1 MNRKLLIPAVV
12 AVVAILLF
20 SSYELVILPYENR
33 GPPTYAVTV
42 LDNNSST
49 AISGNFTSPSS
60 VNALWFSVSAN
71 ATIVENGYPNSTL
84 TISLESGELYALSI
98 PNGTYDMYDMTEIF
112 AYLVIKGS
120 LESNLHPSSFTVGAS
135 VLGPP
140 NASKLE
146 MYFGAVSGPRY
157 PPLQNTTDNNQL
169 GWFGYGVSRNFTMSP
184 LLNEPQWS
192 ASSGYSQSR
201 YNFTYTTW
209 YTVDMFSYWGTHVFS
224 LWTTLTGLSETPF
237 ASVTLVT
244 ENT

>member
-1 MNRKLLIPAVV
+1 MIVNRKLLIPAVV
-12 AVVAILLF
+12 AVVAIVLF

-33 GPPTYAVTV
+33 GPPAYAVTAY
-42 LDNNSST
+42 DNNSST
-49 AISGNFTSPSS
+49 AISGNFTSPSG
-60 VNALWFSVSAN
+60 VNTLWFSVSAN

-84 TISLESGELYALSI
+84 TISLESGELYALSN
-98 PNGTYDMYDMTEIF
+98 PDGSYDMTEIF

-140 NASKLE
+140 NANNLQ
-146 MYFGAVSGPRY
+146 MFFGAVSGPRN

-201 YNFTYTTW
+201 YNFTYTTIYNVW
-209 YTVDMFSYWGTHVFS
+209 MSSYWGTHVFS
-224 LWTTLTGLSETPF
+224 LWATLTGLSETPF

>member
-60 VNALWFSVSAN
+60 VNPFLFNVSAN

-84 TISLESGELYALSI
+84 TISLEVGQLYYNSADKSAMI
-98 PNGTYDMYDMTEIF
+98 DAN
-112 AYLVIKGS
+112 LVIRGS
-120 LESNLHPSSFTVGAS
+120 IESNLHPSSFTVGAS

-140 NASKLE
+140 NANNLQ
-146 MYFGAVSGPRY
+146 MFFGAVSEPRN

-169 GWFGYGVSRNFTMSP
+169 GWFGYGVSGNLTMSP

-192 ASSGYSQSR
+192 ASSGYSQSM
-201 YNFTYTTW
+201 YNFTYTTFYNVW
-209 YTVDMFSYWGTHVFS
+209 MFSYWGTHVFS
-224 LWTTLTGLSETPF
+224 LWATLTGLSETPF